1 MEIAHIALW
10 TNRLEE
16 LRDFYTRYFNG
27 RSNEKYVNPNKGF
40 KSYFIRFDD
49 GCALELMC
57 CKDIQPRTPEART
70 GFCHMAFGCANREA
84 VLVQT
89 ERLRTDGYRVIS
101 EPRMTG
107 DGYFESVIEDPD
119 GNPIELTWKSE

>member
-1 MEIAHIALW
+1 
-10 TNRLEE
+10 
-16 LRDFYTRYFNG
+16 
-27 RSNEKYVNPNKGF
+27 
-40 KSYFIRFDD
+40 
-49 GCALELMC
+49 
-57 CKDIQPRTPEART
+57 
-70 GFCHMAFGCANREA
+70 MAFGCANREA